1 MGEVFGLAWV
11 DFGVVGG
18 CERVA
23 FWGPGRGDT
32 LRFGQGEFFGLG
44 IRVSPGLGGLLWLWL
59 GGLLRLWLERALRGL
74 IFSGAYDLPGF
85 VAPCFDGCGV
95 WTADFGDDS
104 D

>member
-44 IRVSPGLGGLLWLWL
+44 IRVSPGVGGLL
-59 GGLLRLWLERALRGL
+59 GGDFHWRGWGL
-74 IFSGAYDLPGF
+74 IFSGPYDLQGF
-85 VAPCFDGCGV
+85 VAPCFLGGGV
-95 WTADFGDDS
+95 WTADFGGDS